1 MPTKSI
7 VEKLNVEKYIN
18 KLILHL
24 PTGMKDFDE
33 IDSDT
38 SINESKYDFV
48 FVFVYNLEDYMNY
61 LNVIIEKKLIEN
73 NGYLFF
79 AYPKK
84 NNPTYREYIDRDD
97 MINSISP
104 DEDGY
109 VTGSDLKFSR
119 MVSMN
124 ETFTVVGLK
133 SVPKKKKKS
142 TTTQNS
148 QCVDDYIQNVKD
160 IIKYL
165 EKNEKLLDFYNQ
177 LKPGYQKD
185 WARYVYSAKRKETQE
200 KRLLEMEKILG
211 EGYKSKDLYRRN
223 EGI

>member
-1 MPTKSI
+1 MPTKTI
-7 VEKLNVEKYIN
+7 TEKLNLEKYLK
-18 KLILHL
+18 KLILHV
-24 PTGMKDFDE
+24 PSDISDFDE
-33 IDSDT
+33 MKYDT
-38 SINESKYDFV
+38 DIKESKYDLAYI
-48 FVFVYNLEDYMNY
+48 FVYNLEDYTNY
-61 LNVIIEKKLIEN
+61 LKVMIEKQLIEK

-84 NNPTYREYIDRDD
+84 NNPTYKEYIDRDD
-97 MINSISP
+97 MINTISP
-104 DEDGY
+104 DEEGY

-124 ETFTVVGLK
+124 DIFTVVGLK

-142 TTTQNS
+142 TTTPNS
-148 QCVDDYIQNVKD
+148 QSVDDYIDNVGD

-165 EKNEKLLDFYNQ
+165 ERNEKLLDFYNQ
-177 LKPGYQKD
+177 LTPGYQKD

-211 EGYKSKDLYRRN
+211 EGYKTKDLYRRK
-223 EGI
+223 EGN

>member
-7 VEKLNVEKYIN
+7 VEKLNVRKYLN

-33 IDSDT
+33 IDFDT
-38 SINESKYDFV
+38 SIKESKYDFV
-48 FVFVYNLEDYMNY
+48 FVFVYNLEDYTNY
-61 LNVIIEKKLIEN
+61 LNVMVEKKLIEN

-142 TTTQNS
+142 TTTPNS
-148 QCVDDYIQNVKD
+148 QCVDDYIQNVKY

-165 EKNEKLLDFYNQ
+165 ERNEKLLDFYNQ